1 VWVEV
6 LYDLAVAA
14 HVLTVLGALV
24 AIAVAGGYQVAAAA
38 GADNDSVARY
48 FRAGPSWGPRL
59 LAPAA
64 LLGLLAAGLSR
75 GRIHLGA
82 GWVWGAGLVW
92 LVAMGAVEALLR
104 PAEKAL
110 AAAGGHSPDDPE
122 GAGGPRVGPCR
133 SPRSVAIKGLTGAVL
148 AVAGVVVAS
157 VLMTVQ

>member
-1 VWVEV
+1 VDV

-24 AIAVAGGYQVAAAA
+24 AIAVAGGYQVAVVA
-38 GADNDSVARY
+38 GADSESVARY
-48 FRAGPSWGPRL
+48 FRGGPSWGPRL

-82 GWVWGAGLVW
+82 GWVWGAAVVW

-110 AAAGGHSPDDPE
+110 VAAGGQSHDDP
-122 GAGGPRVGPCR
+122 GGPDSASP
-133 SPRSVAIKGLTGAVL
+133 SPRSVAAKGVAGAVV